1 MTADR
6 YIQCVIQVIA
16 LAIAWFVL
24 PAGAQENVETL
35 RVSVRMVTVDTQVLN
50 AKTGRAISP
59 LEPGDFQ
66 VYEDGVQQKII
77 SFSQDELPLSVV
89 FLFDLTDSVRPVLK
103 SLASGSLQA
112 LHRLR
117 PDDEVAVMVYSA
129 SAEVLQDFTTDRQ
142 LAADAI
148 LKASKMESG
157 EAAFFNEGIFQAAV
171 QSAKSKIPSSRRV
184 VLWMTDNV
192 PNIPSEAVRQRY
204 GRSLSVNQLHTK
216 NQATTE
222 LLKAGAVVYT
232 LLRISEIS
240 DQMAVRDSSSIVSG
254 MLYPPGDVWQ
264 YSQLTG
270 GHVIESS
277 EKKMESMLVNWID
290 EIRTRYT
297 LGYRPPPG
305 KSKGKFCK
313 IEVKLSPDVRKRE
326 GKLLVEARRGYYR

>member
-1 MTADR
+1 MTPGQ
-6 YIQCVIQVIA
+6 YIQCITLA
-16 LAIAWFVL
+16 LAVACLGMVSS
-24 PAGAQENVETL
+24 AQEDAGETL
-35 RVSVRMVTVDTQVLN
+35 RISVRMVMIDTQVLN
-50 AKTGRAISP
+50 AKTGRAIGP
-59 LEPGDFQ
+59 LEPRDFQ
-66 VYEDGVQQKII
+66 VYEDGIQQKII

-117 PDDEVAVMVYSA
+117 PNDEVAVMVYSA

-171 QSAKSKIPSSRRV
+171 QSARSKIPSSRRV

-192 PNIPSEAVRQRY
+192 PNIPSEEIRQRY
-204 GRSLSVNQLHTK
+204 GRSISSNQLHTK
-216 NQATTE
+216 NQATAE
-222 LLKAGAVVYT
+222 LLKSGSVVYT
-232 LLRISEIS
+232 LLRTSEIS
-240 DQMAVRDSSSIVSG
+240 DQMALHTSANIVSG
-254 MLYPPGDVWQ
+254 MLYPPGDVYQ

-270 GHVIESS
+270 GRVIESS
-277 EKKMESMLVNWID
+277 AKKMESMLVNWID

-305 KSKGKFCK
+305 KSTGKFCK

-326 GKLLVEARRGYYR
+326 GRLLVEARHGYYR

>member
-1 MTADR
+1 MIAGR
-6 YIQCVIQVIA
+6 YIQCVTLA
-16 LAIAWFVL
+16 LVM
-24 PAGAQENVETL
+24 AGFGILSSAQENTGKTL

-50 AKTGRAISP
+50 AKTGRAIST
-59 LEPGDFQ
+59 LESRDFQ

-117 PDDEVAVMVYSA
+117 LNDEVAVMVYSA
-129 SAEVLQDFTTDRQ
+129 SATVLQDFTTDRQ

-171 QSAKSKIPSSRRV
+171 LSTKSKIPSSRRV

-192 PNIPSEAVRQRY
+192 PNIPSEDIRQRY
-204 GRSLSVNQLHTK
+204 GRSLSASQLHTK
-216 NQATTE
+216 NQATAE
-222 LLKAGAVVYT
+222 LLKSGAVVYT
-232 LLRISEIS
+232 LLRTSEIS
-240 DQMAVRDSSSIVSG
+240 DQMALHDSSRIVSG
-254 MLYPPGDVWQ
+254 MLYPPGDVYQ

-277 EKKMESMLVNWID
+277 AKKMESMLANWID

-305 KSKGKFCK
+305 KSQGKFCK
-313 IEVKLSPDVRKRE
+313 IEVKLSPDARKRE